1 MMATGV
7 FKNIAELDD
16 VPSVNAGV
24 DVTKLNLSAEEG
36 FIYSRIDGKTP
47 VRALMPLT
55 GFADTTVAKAL
66 LRLRSLNVVNVGT
79 TPATRSKTAAEQGKP
94 YGGMI
99 FDLVALNETVDL
111 DEGQKKRIL
120 YVESRLADWNHFE
133 LLGLG
138 RKATTD
144 DVRKAYFKASREFHP
159 DAFFRKNLGS
169 YQKRI
174 ERIFKAMKIAYDV
187 LGSDDMRSAYSDSIV
202 WTLSP
207 EEEAEIV
214 EHARHK
220 EREGKRQQLAFAR
233 RLKNN
238 PMLERIKRA
247 RELYQLGLT
256 AIGGER
262 WTEAANH
269 LRLAVTYDPK
279 KRDYQEAYS
288 EANTRAS
295 RQRAL
300 AILKNVQLAYDTG
313 QSAEAIEKVD
323 EACQVAP
330 EDAQVLAEAAELLL
344 TLDDPRRAFEVAQRA
359 VGVGGTSV
367 TALRALAKA
376 AERAEKWNIAYHAV
390 EKLLVFEPKDGQ
402 LKDWL
407 KRLKKL
413 L

>member
-1 MMATGV
+1 MATGV

-16 VPSVNAGV
+16 VPSINSSV
-24 DVTKLNLSAEEG
+24 DVTKLSLSAEEG
-36 FIYSRIDGKTP
+36 YVYSRIDGKTP
-47 VRALMPLT
+47 VRALMVLT
-55 GFADTTVAKAL
+55 GFADSAVARAL
-66 LRLRSLNVVNVGT
+66 LRLRSLNAIHVGS
-79 TPATRSKTAAEQGKP
+79 TPATRTKSATDQSKP
-94 YGGMI
+94 YDGMI
-99 FDLVALNETVDL
+99 FDLVALNEVVEL
-111 DEGQKKRIL
+111 DEDQKKRIL
-120 YVESRLADWNHFE
+120 YVDSRLDECNHFE
-133 LLGLG
+133 LLALSH
-138 RKATTD
+138 KATSD

-187 LGSDDMRSAYSDSIV
+187 LGSDDMRKAYSETIS

-214 EHARHK
+214 EHARRK
-220 EREGKRQQLAFAR
+220 EREGQRQKLATER

-238 PMLERIKRA
+238 PMLERVKRA
-247 RELYQLGLT
+247 RELYQLGLA
-256 AIGGER
+256 AIGSER
-262 WTEAANH
+262 WGEAANH
-269 LRLAVTYDPK
+269 LRLAVTYDPN

-288 EANTRAS
+288 EANARAS

-313 QSAEAIEKVD
+313 QSAEAIEKIE
-323 EACQVAP
+323 EACLAAP
-330 EDAQVLAEAAELLL
+330 EDAQVLADAADLLL
-344 TLDDPRRAFEVAQRA
+344 SLDDPRRAFEVAQRA
-359 VGVGGTSV
+359 VGVAGTSV
-367 TALRALAKA
+367 SALRALAKA
-376 AERAEKWNIAYHAV
+376 ADRAEKWNVAFHAV
-390 EKLLVFEPKDGQ
+390 EKLLVFEPKNSE